1 MYSKPPYRVKESLPW
16 AKGKL
21 VSFRYYDRDDP
32 LPAVF
37 LSETQPPAYAG
48 SSLGPFLEPHGLGR
62 LGEPVHMNMELQLQL
77 LPRGMKSSALAWES
91 FVL

>member
-1 MYSKPPYRVKESLPW
+1 MTVMSPPSE
-16 AKGKL
+16 
-21 VSFRYYDRDDP
+21 
-32 LPAVF
+32 VF

-77 LPRGMKSSALAWES
+77 LPRGMKSSAFGLGVFCLVTAS
-91 FVL
+91 MKKLHSLQTG